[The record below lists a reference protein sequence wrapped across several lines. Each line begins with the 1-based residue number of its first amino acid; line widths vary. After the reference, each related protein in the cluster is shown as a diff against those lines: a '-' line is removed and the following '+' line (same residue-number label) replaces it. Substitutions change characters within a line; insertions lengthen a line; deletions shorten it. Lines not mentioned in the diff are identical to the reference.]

1 MHNTHIHEIPHKQL
15 VLFLMFPEF
24 LSREDRVYLAR
35 LRCGHH
41 STLQAHRD
49 RLEETIPDTRIYINI
64 IDDCV
69 SPLILQLHN
78 ILSGRTMMESPVQ
91 VAVFLRSSGIM
102 RA

>member
-1 MHNTHIHEIPHKQL
+1 
-15 VLFLMFPEF
+15 MFPEF

-49 RLEETIPDTRIYINI
+49 RLEETIPDTCPEYTLTTPYTIRHI

-78 ILSGRTMMESPVQ
+78 ILSGRTMMERPVQ
-91 VAVFLRSSGIM
+91 VAVFLRSLWIM